1 MLRLAVFSD
10 DFPLRGSRCVGIVF
24 LKVRRRVPESSL
36 LRSRCVGDRSKLF
49 SMCRETGSGGQMPR
63 EIESLSR

>member
-1 MLRLAVFSD
+1 MLRLVVFSD
-10 DFPLRGSRCVGIVF
+10 DSPLRGSRCVGIVF

-36 LRSRCVGDRSKLF
+36 LRSRCVVNRSRLF
-49 SMCRETGSGGQMPR
+49 PMCRETGYGGQMAG